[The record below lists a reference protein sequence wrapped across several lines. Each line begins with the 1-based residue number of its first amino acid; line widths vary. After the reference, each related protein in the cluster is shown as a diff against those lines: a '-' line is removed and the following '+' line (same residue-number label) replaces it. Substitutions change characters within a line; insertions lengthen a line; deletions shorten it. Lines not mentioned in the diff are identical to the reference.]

1 MRNDNPE
8 ERDEPEFDLDIKEEG
23 IDPALLERIKKE
35 LQWDVINHPLTIG
48 PFAFGAVS
56 LAYALA
62 VAPFLGGFLVALP
75 MGVSALLFAVVNA
88 TLRLINIAPKYD
100 AKADELERQQA
111 LQREAEEKQKI
122 ERSEKFLREELLVIS
137 GPQADRARK
146 ELGEL
151 TQAFHEANREIIL
164 NKNGRFGPS
173 INDRFKGFIKD
184 AYKDGLRVLSC
195 VLSLLRDDP
204 SLNRES
210 LKATITGLNLEITK
224 LRQEESD
231 KARKLLRLKE
241 KELTRLN
248 ERIKKAD
255 WRDMMI
261 ASSLDQADACEEVI
275 RSAREDLIRLHAE
288 DTAEALNRT
297 MDQLDSYASI
307 LVDVHEQ
314 IKKAKNLNV

>member
-1 MRNDNPE
+1 MRD
-8 ERDEPEFDLDIKEEG
+8 
-23 IDPALLERIKKE
+23 
-35 LQWDVINHPLTIG
+35 
-48 PFAFGAVS
+48 
-56 LAYALA
+56 
-62 VAPFLGGFLVALP
+62 
-75 MGVSALLFAVVNA
+75 
-88 TLRLINIAPKYD
+88 
-100 AKADELERQQA
+100 
-111 LQREAEEKQKI
+111 
-122 ERSEKFLREELLVIS
+122 
-137 GPQADRARK
+137 
-146 ELGEL
+146 
-151 TQAFHEANREIIL
+151 
-164 NKNGRFGPS
+164 
-173 INDRFKGFIKD
+173 
-184 AYKDGLRVLSC
+184 KDGLRVLSC